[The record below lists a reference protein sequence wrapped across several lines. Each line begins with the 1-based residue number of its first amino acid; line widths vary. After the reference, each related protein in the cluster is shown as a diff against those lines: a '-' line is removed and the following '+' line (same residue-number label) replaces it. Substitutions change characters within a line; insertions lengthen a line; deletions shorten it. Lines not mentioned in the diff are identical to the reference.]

1 MPAGPSISGAQ
12 IEYALACAAA
22 PKQAAN
28 VVAILSNIP
37 ASFILVLFRAH
48 LVSTIQL
55 RCNLQKH
62 LFG

>member
-37 ASFILVLFRAH
+37 ASFILVLF
-48 LVSTIQL
+48 
-55 RCNLQKH
+55 
-62 LFG
+62 

>member
-28 VVAILSNIP
+28 VVAILSNIQ
-37 ASFILVLFRAH
+37 ASFILVLF
-48 LVSTIQL
+48 
-55 RCNLQKH
+55 
-62 LFG
+62 